1 MGRIAMVALVP
12 VLSDLDARKSDRRLE
27 RDQAKRLGNAVGQ
40 IRRQRRN
47 AVGLRRYNCGCVV
60 SSTSAVCVV
69 LRSSSKTLS
78 TRNSRKLRSEY
89 AILTISVI
97 PISAWS

>member
-1 MGRIAMVALVP
+1 MVALVP

-47 AVGLRRYNCGCVV
+47 AVGLRRYNCAGDEARHPQQNIRWRDICRENALGC
-60 SSTSAVCVV
+60 AMRGMAGFRCRDQNMARDRE
-69 LRSSSKTLS
+69 L
-78 TRNSRKLRSEY
+78 
-89 AILTISVI
+89 
-97 PISAWS
+97 